1 MTTVTPNIMP
11 GNCMY
16 VILVT
21 EVLVTMITI
30 PHREKNYTSVTL
42 LQMLWRIRETMYVH
56 SVVRSSLKVMHLDV
70 T

>member
-30 PHREKNYTSVTL
+30 PHRGKNYTSVTL
-42 LQMLWRIRETMYVH
+42 LQMLRRIRETMYVH

>member
-1 MTTVTPNIMP
+1 
-11 GNCMY
+11 MY